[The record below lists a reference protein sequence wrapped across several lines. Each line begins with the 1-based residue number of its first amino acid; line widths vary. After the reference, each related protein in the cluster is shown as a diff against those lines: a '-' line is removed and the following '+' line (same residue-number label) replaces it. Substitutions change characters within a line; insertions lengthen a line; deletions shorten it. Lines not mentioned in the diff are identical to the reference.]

1 MSVQHLDLIMGF
13 RFDNKRTKFV
23 SASCHTSRDDE
34 ISLIACLF
42 FQGNCEIYIPRWVRI
57 SWTTLTFSARVR
69 RTCDKMAKTWPTA
82 CAFLRSTDNRWW
94 MAAAQSSTQTA
105 SQNWLMNS
113 LCIQLGMWR
122 GKTRV
127 CVWEREKENDYSH
140 PLRFQLHK
148 SKWVI
153 TCGRTQVYQTSY
165 QTQQHF

>member
-1 MSVQHLDLIMGF
+1 MLLYECPMRCLGF
-13 RFDNKRTKFV
+13 
-23 SASCHTSRDDE
+23 
-34 ISLIACLF
+34 ACLF

-122 GKTRV
+122 GKT
-127 CVWEREKENDYSH
+127 CVWEREKKKMIIATPFVSSYTRVNEWLPAVVLRCTRRAIKPNNISNDCRSSAVNSASVF
-140 PLRFQLHK
+140 LLSMLLF
-148 SKWVI
+148 S
-153 TCGRTQVYQTSY
+153 
-165 QTQQHF
+165 